1 MLPLSKNPNLS
12 VYLVQANHQCSKG
25 IATKKQRKQQTISAQ
40 LLERVVSELS
50 SKLNLVMALSPQ
62 WKGWTRFQDKPKKS
76 SVGKWNSWLGCI
88 IVISWPSRA
97 SVLKRKKGNA
107 VSFTSL
113 WVLHVI
119 CSDRGHLTFELFRF
133 LVYEYM
139 ANGSLKDHL
148 HCTISF
154 ISDVVYVQSILNCSF
169 VFWTYDLNL

>member
-50 SKLNLVMALSPQ
+50 SKLNLVMPLLPQ

-97 SVLKRKKGNA
+97 SVLKRKKGALSVGWQTIQKGWSKREKLINA
-107 VSFTSL
+107 LS
-113 WVLHVI
+113 I
-119 CSDRGHLTFELFRF
+119 CGVQLTL
-133 LVYEYM
+133 
-139 ANGSLKDHL
+139 
-148 HCTISF
+148 
-154 ISDVVYVQSILNCSF
+154 
-169 VFWTYDLNL
+169 